1 MLKEMKYKYYF
12 AKCRFYLML
21 SGANIAVLKVLQNLQ
36 EFLNDRI
43 KRNIDII
50 NGFMESES

>member
-1 MLKEMKYKYYF
+1 MLKEMKYRFYF

-21 SGANIAVLKVLQNLQ
+21 SGANIAVLKALQLWQ
-36 EFLNDRI
+36 EFLNNRI
-43 KRNIDII
+43 KSNIDVI